1 MRIYWIWLILSI
13 GGVLDL
19 TLITW
24 NFPVKRG
31 RVILA
36 IFYGILLPL
45 CSGQKTYLIF
55 QGKSYDAL
63 FLSLLLVLILGT
75 WRITGVKFGE
85 ILIAF
90 AFVCVGGAGSELIAL
105 GVIYSILGI
114 PVLPMDK
121 AEGSMACMMLANG
134 LMLFYLMG
142 VNGFWKRYGQGKR
155 VNRDFLLFFLVL
167 VQTIFLYWIAYA
179 GYQGY
184 INITFGLLAGVVII
198 VFGTMS
204 FSFIQIY
211 DEETR
216 EEEKKLKRMEL
227 QVQREFVRFQELE
240 EKERML
246 DQIRHDFNNH
256 LSMVY
261 YLSREGKMDQAE
273 QLLDEMEQTLCDK
286 GEDEAS
292 EKKTVVETERQT
304 AEKVLVKFKGLWIR
318 QLFLVPAGQ
327 LLLLPAVGQ
336 ILAVH
341 LKSWWLLADGIV
353 FFLMVGTDGLWLVL
367 LFKQRRREKRNE
379 QLLADIY
386 EQQAQ
391 QSREKILQEG
401 RQERKELQKD
411 LLSCLKDAKDKVELQ
426 KEPSALNNVLREM
439 QKREKS
445 RYCDNELVNMVLEEK
460 LRECREFQIP
470 VLVQV
475 EVPKVLEV
483 KSSHLCSVWTNL
495 LDNGIHACKSL
506 SPARR
511 WMHIQSKKQG
521 DYLYIRVSNSTS
533 VDYGRRPSAPG
544 HGLGKQILARL
555 AVQYQGEYWTK
566 VSDETYIATVV
577 MQIHRKSKMTS
588 NE

>member
-31 RVILA
+31 RVILEV
-36 IFYGILLPL
+36 FYGILLPL
-45 CSGQKTYLIF
+45 SSGWKTYLIF
-55 QGKSYDAL
+55 QGKSYDAI

-75 WRITGVKFGE
+75 WQITGVKFGE
-85 ILIAF
+85 ILTAF

-105 GVIYSILGI
+105 GVIQSILGI
-114 PVLPMDK
+114 PVLPIDK

-134 LMLFYLMG
+134 LMLFYLMA

-167 VQTIFLYWIAYA
+167 VQTIFLYWITYA

-184 INITFGLLAGVVII
+184 INITFGFLAGIVVI
-198 VFGTMS
+198 VFGIMS

-216 EEEKKLKRMEL
+216 EEEKKLKKMEL
-227 QVQREFVRFQELE
+227 QVQKEYEHFQEFE

-246 DQIRHDFNNH
+246 EQIRHDFNNH

-261 YLSREGKMDQAE
+261 FLSREGKMDQAE
-273 QLLDEMEQTLCDK
+273 QLLDEMEQMLCDK
-286 GEDEAS
+286 EEALNF
-292 EKKTVVETERQT
+292 EKKTAVEIERQT
-304 AEKVLVKFKGLWIR
+304 AEKVLVKFKGLWVR

-341 LKSWWLLADGIV
+341 IKSWWLLMDVVV
-353 FFLMVGTDGLWLVL
+353 FFLMVGTDGLWMVL

-386 EQQAQ
+386 RQQAQ
-391 QSREKILQEG
+391 QNREKILQEG
-401 RQERKELQKD
+401 RRERRELQKD

-426 KEPSALNNVLREM
+426 KEPSALRNVLKEM
-439 QKREKS
+439 QKRKRS
-445 RYCDNELVNMVLEEK
+445 RYCDNELVNTVLEEK
-460 LRECREFQIP
+460 LRKCREFQIS

-475 EVPKVLEV
+475 EVPKVLEI

-495 LDNGIHACKSL
+495 LDNGIQACKSL

-511 WMHIQSKKQG
+511 WIHIQSKKQG

-533 VDYGRRPSAPG
+533 GDYLKRPAAPG

-555 AVQYQGEYWTK
+555 AAQYQGEYWTK
-566 VSDETYIATVV
+566 VSDETYIAAVV
-577 MQIHRKSKMTS
+577 LQIHGKSKMTS